1 VRKSSDNP
9 AECFLLATPIGR
21 DGPLTS
27 ALLARNGIRSRVC
40 ATLEELCECLERDGA
55 AGLVIA
61 QEVLAKNNLARLGA
75 LLQAQPAWSDIP
87 VLLFTAPSSSSS
99 LRDPTD
105 RILDT
110 LGNVTLLERPVRAIT
125 MISAARSA
133 LRTRKRQYAAR
144 AELFAQQT
152 AVRQRDQF
160 LAMLGHELRNPL
172 SAISLANS
180 LDDSQSS
187 RNELIG
193 RQLRHLMR
201 LVDDLLDVSRV
212 TMGKI
217 VLKRERLD
225 LRQVVES
232 ALVSA
237 RPRSAAQN
245 ITVRT
250 ERMPETPVWI
260 DGDPVRLEQV
270 ITNLLSNAMKY
281 SLPQGHVTVSLLRKG
296 SQAVLQI
303 SDDGVGI
310 APEMLGRVFDLFM
323 QVEGSLARSQ
333 GGLGIGLTLV
343 RTLVGLHGGSV
354 DVGSEG
360 LGKGSQFSMCLPLAA
375 AAPLEAQPAA
385 TSRPP
390 PENKAKSRGYEVL
403 IVEDNAD
410 NRELLALIIAR
421 LGHRVS
427 TADDGLVG
435 VTEALAQRPDLLLV
449 DIGLPGLNGYEVAQQ
464 VRRELGHEVYLIAMT
479 GYGQPEDRQ
488 RALDAGFDAHFTKPL
503 DLKALEALLQQPR
516 LSSVTS
522 H

>member
-1 VRKSSDNP
+1 MHKATDK
-9 AECFLLATPIGR
+9 AEECFLLVAPTGR
-21 DGPLTS
+21 DGPLTA
-27 ALLARNGIRSRVC
+27 ALLARSDMGSRVC
-40 ATLEELCECLERDGA
+40 AHMDELCERLERDGA

-61 QEVLAKNNLARLGA
+61 QEALARKGLARLGA
-75 LLQAQPAWSDIP
+75 LLREQASWSDIP
-87 VLLFTAPSSSSS
+87 VLLFTAPSSELR

-105 RILDT
+105 DILAV

-133 LRTRKRQYAAR
+133 LRARRRQYAAR
-144 AELFAQQT
+144 AELLAQQLE
-152 AVRQRDQF
+152 VRQRDQF

-180 LDDSQSS
+180 LDDGQTPRS
-187 RNELIG
+187 ELIG
-193 RQLRHLMR
+193 RQVRHLMR

-225 LRQVVES
+225 LRQVLES

-237 RPRSAAQN
+237 RARSAAQN
-245 ITVRT
+245 IHLRLERT
-250 ERMPETPVWI
+250 PKAPVWI
-260 DGDPVRLEQV
+260 DGDPVRLEQA
-270 ITNLLSNAMKY
+270 ISNLLNNALKY
-281 SLPQGHVTVSLLRKG
+281 SLPQGHVTVTLRVDG
-296 SQAVLQI
+296 AQALVQV

-323 QVEGSLARSQ
+323 QVDGSLARSQ

-343 RTLVGLHGGSV
+343 RSLVGLHGGSV
-354 DVGSEG
+354 NVRSEG
-360 LGKGSQFSMCLPLAA
+360 LGKGSVFSLRLPLMAA
-375 AAPLEAQPAA
+375 ATVEAQPPQPTSCRAPLEQA
-385 TSRPP
+385 
-390 PENKAKSRGYEVL
+390 RGYQVL
-403 IVEDNAD
+403 IVEDNPD
-410 NRELLALIIAR
+410 NRDLLALIVGR
-421 LGHRVS
+421 LGHQVT

-435 VTEALAQRPDLLLV
+435 VTEALAHRPDLLLV

-464 VRRELGHEVYLIAMT
+464 VRRELGNEVYLVAMT

-503 DLKALEALLQQPR
+503 DLKALEALLQRPR
-516 LSSVTS
+516 LSSPPLQ
-522 H
+522 